1 MSPCSMLVRLRA
13 RTQAQRV
20 CGGLRTQESQH
31 SNTIFAPPLSPPGL
45 WIPRLGTLPT
55 KSRRCSART
64 QRSWLRRVPPNA
76 TKYGALISRILLLY
90 SPEQDQISLESQL
103 SSRGETPCHRR
114 QPASTSIHP
123 MRPSV
128 SDRSPCAS
136 CSLETTRLAAS
147 RPFAPRPRPAPP
159 PRAPRRAAPVG
170 APAQPPPGRA
180 PARPRRL
187 RPRLRRS
194 APAPDARREH
204 QRRVWDRCLPAVF
217 SRIVVDWVRVA
228 PSRIVRIV

>member
-136 CSLETTRLAAS
+136 CSPETTRLAAS
-147 RPFAPRPRPAPP
+147 RPLSSRSRPHSTWRLPRPTTTITRRRSTASPVCCPDRAKMAEIMPRHGLTPTPP
-159 PRAPRRAAPVG
+159 PP
-170 APAQPPPGRA
+170 QT
-180 PARPRRL
+180 
-187 RPRLRRS
+187 
-194 APAPDARREH
+194 
-204 QRRVWDRCLPAVF
+204 
-217 SRIVVDWVRVA
+217 
-228 PSRIVRIV
+228 